1 MTAPDATSV
10 LKATPPAADA
20 AGAAAAE
27 LFAAQTDDPPS
38 VEADIQQL
46 RVAGSPS
53 PTAIGDTAARPA
65 ATDAPGPLVAGAPVD
80 GDRQASGNTRE
91 APMDDTAFA
100 LTLLGIVLAG
110 VGLMVLLLSWL
121 ARRWQDPLLR

>member
-1 MTAPDATSV
+1 MRPA
-10 LKATPPAADA
+10 LRPPSCSRR
-20 AGAAAAE
+20 
-27 LFAAQTDDPPS
+27 QTDDPPS
-38 VEADIQQL
+38 AEADTQQL

-53 PTAIGDTAARPA
+53 PTAFGDTAARPA
-65 ATDAPGPLVAGAPVD
+65 ATDAPGPLVAEAPVD
-80 GDRQASGNTRE
+80 GDLRASGDTGE
-91 APMDDTAFA
+91 TAMDDTTFA